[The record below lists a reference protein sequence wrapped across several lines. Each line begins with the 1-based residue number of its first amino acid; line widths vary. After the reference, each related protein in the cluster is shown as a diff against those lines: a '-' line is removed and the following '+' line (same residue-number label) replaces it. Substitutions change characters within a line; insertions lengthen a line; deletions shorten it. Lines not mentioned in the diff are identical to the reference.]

1 LEISRRTRQFLGI
14 KTCTIWIQIDNGVV
28 VFVALAA
35 LVAFFALTALVALIV
50 FDALIVPVVAAAVAE
65 DDVED
70 DVEDVEMALS
80 PCFLTKSIAV

>member
-1 LEISRRTRQFLGI
+1 
-14 KTCTIWIQIDNGVV
+14 IWIQIDNGVV

-50 FDALIVPVVAAAVAE
+50 FDALIVPAVAAAVA
-65 DDVED
+65 ED

-80 PCFLTKSIAV
+80 PCFLTKSIAA